1 MKKTFFKRIA
11 FFAILSFYFVYVNAQ
26 TLEQQLLNELKVTS
40 HPGTIN
46 SNNWTKIAE
55 CEVTAAWGDYGGI
68 IEFMGTG
75 SGTSQFYY
83 GTIIARFKNQSD
95 LIAPPNF
102 CSLILMDSNF
112 GAENVKGV
120 KKSGTNKVELYIK
133 IPINHTQVHFRQTLK
148 AVSAPLTTFSLQ
160 PFLTQTQLNAVGT
173 KIDCVDGD
181 RIQGT
186 ESNNTFY
193 STSPVAGANIVY
205 NATFDDATKL
215 RNIIAL
221 RNLQNGS
228 TSNALRQSGI
238 HFSVAGESSDTDSKK
253 SAQILL
259 ESSNTYANTPSLN
272 FYTSNAKRVSI
283 LNNGRVGIGTADPT
297 EILHVAGNIRATGT
311 IRANEVRVT
320 ALGAD
325 FVFEPDY
332 DLRSLQEVEQFIK
345 ANKHLPEIPS
355 AKEMEE
361 EGIGLSEMNKL
372 LLQKIEEL
380 TLYLIEQKK
389 NIDVLKKENKVIN
402 EMIELIQ
409 KSK

>member
-11 FFAILSFYFVYVNAQ
+11 FIAILSFCFVFVNGQ
-26 TLEQQLLNELKVTS
+26 TLENQLLNQLNKTNFTGAS
-40 HPGTIN
+40 DAN
-46 SNNWTKIAE
+46 KWTKLAE
-55 CEVTAAWGDYGGI
+55 LNITEAYGDYGGVF
-68 IEFMGTG
+68 EFMGTG
-75 SGTSQFYY
+75 NGLYY

-95 LIAPPNF
+95 VIQIPNI
-102 CSLILMDSNF
+102 CNLILMDSNL
-112 GAENVKGV
+112 GAENIKAVLR
-120 KKSGTNKVELYIK
+120 SGPPRVELLIK
-133 IPINHTQVHFRQTLK
+133 IPTTHSAVHFRQTLK
-148 AVSAPLTTFSLQ
+148 GINGAFTTSSNNGFSTNL
-160 PFLTQTQLNAVGT
+160 PSGTPINCIEGIAGAQLH
-173 KIDCVDGD
+173 
-181 RIQGT
+181 
-186 ESNNTFY
+186 NTFY

-361 EGIGLSEMNKL
+361 DGIELAEMNKL

-380 TLYLIEQKK
+380 TLY
-389 NIDVLKKENKVIN
+389 
-402 EMIELIQ
+402 MIELRKEIDEL
-409 KSK
+409 KK